1 MRRQRK
7 GCRRECQANI
17 AGLVAAIDSLKA
29 GDGAA
34 AIDSLFWV
42 DSTYLAS
49 CFSKDVYEF
58 SAIEMMDP
66 NRDDLYRANGKV
78 PEQLNI
84 YDAYHAISDKV
95 AAGGTDFADN
105 IKGDTELV
113 NLVCDIL
120 TNSALADHVESLKAL
135 FA

>member
-34 AIDSLFWV
+34 
-42 DSTYLAS
+42 
-49 CFSKDVYEF
+49 
-58 SAIEMMDP
+58 
-66 NRDDLYRANGKV
+66 
-78 PEQLNI
+78 
-84 YDAYHAISDKV
+84 
-95 AAGGTDFADN
+95 GGTDFADN

-113 NLVCDIL
+113 NQVCDIL
-120 TNSALADHVESLKAL
+120 TNSALADHFESLKAL
-135 FA
+135 LA